1 MIKLNY
7 DKLIE
12 TYHEKEFYIETQF
25 DKNYAGH
32 TMINLDFKDIKNKN
46 VHYFSLRGRW
56 HPKKRE
62 IDYDWDE
69 THLNRELNW
78 ARQTMRRNRMRRKMY
93 RIKKD
98 FE

>member
-12 TYHEKEFYIETQF
+12 EYHEKEFYLEAEF
-25 DKNYAGH
+25 DKDCDGH
-32 TMINLDFKDIKNKN
+32 RIIRLHFKDIKNKN
-46 VHYFSLRGRW
+46 VDYFWVSGRW
-56 HPKKRE
+56 HHKKRE
-62 IDYDWDE
+62 IDYHFDIE
-69 THLNRELNW
+69 HLNKELNW
-78 ARQTMRRNRMRRKMY
+78 ARQQMRRNRMKRKMY

>member
-12 TYHEKEFYIETQF
+12 TYHGKEFWLEPHF
-25 DKNYAGH
+25 DTDCDGH
-32 TMINLDFKDIKNKN
+32 RTIHLYFKDIKNMN
-46 VHYFSLRGRW
+46 VQYFWISGRW

-69 THLNRELNW
+69 IQFNKELNW
-78 ARQTMRRNRMRRKMY
+78 ARQTMRRNRMKRKLY